1 MKTELQKDFIDEIK
15 SFKEFGK
22 KTQSFEFKFNS
33 ITVPFFVNE
42 FWTSRQ
48 RQAHSLH
55 EISYRACFKPQ
66 LPRFFI
72 TRLTR
77 EGDTVY
83 DPFIGRGTTLLES
96 ALLGRIP
103 FGCDV
108 NPISTILVRPRL
120 FPPAIVEIEDR
131 IKTIG
136 LNSDCEFPEELLVFY
151 HSETLK
157 AVVNLKNYILDK
169 ESEGKL
175 DPIDSWIRMV
185 ATNRLTG
192 HSNGFFSVYTL
203 PPNQAVSVKS
213 QQRIN
218 TKRGLTPPLRDVKKI
233 ILKKSRNLLK
243 DLTEFDRIEL
253 ERVGKLAKLET
264 ASCDKTEFIEDETV
278 SLVVTSPPFLNEVN
292 YKTDNW
298 LRCWFNGIDAERI
311 QIWQIKN
318 ISEWQSA
325 MQNVFVELCRILKP
339 GGYVAFEVGEVRSKT
354 VKLEELVLPAGIAA
368 GLTPLFV
375 LINEQVFTKT
385 SNCWGIDNSQKGT
398 NTNRIVLFQKK

>member
-1 MKTELQKDFIDEIK
+1 LKTELQKDFIDEIK

-203 PPNQAVSVKS
+203 PPNQAVSMKS

-375 LINEQVFTKT
+375 LCLF
-385 SNCWGIDNSQKGT
+385 GNSA
-398 NTNRIVLFQKK
+398 

>member
-83 DPFIGRGTTLLES
+83 DPFMGRGTTLLES

-203 PPNQAVSVKS
+203 PPNQAVSMKS

>member
-83 DPFIGRGTTLLES
+83 DPFMGRGTTLLES

>member
-1 MKTELQKDFIDEIK
+1 LKTELQKDFIDEIK

-83 DPFIGRGTTLLES
+83 DPFMGRGTTLLES

-203 PPNQAVSVKS
+203 PPNQAVSMKS

>member
-1 MKTELQKDFIDEIK
+1 LKTELQKDFIDEIK

-77 EGDTVY
+77 EGDMVY
-83 DPFIGRGTTLLES
+83 DPFMGRGTTLLES

>member
-1 MKTELQKDFIDEIK
+1 LKTELQKDFIDEIK

-203 PPNQAVSVKS
+203 PPNQAVSMKS

>member
-203 PPNQAVSVKS
+203 PPNQAVSMKS

>member
-1 MKTELQKDFIDEIK
+1 LKTELQKDFIDEIK

-83 DPFIGRGTTLLES
+83 DPFMGRGTTLLES

-264 ASCDKTEFIEDETV
+264 ASCDKTKFIEDETV

>member
-1 MKTELQKDFIDEIK
+1 
-15 SFKEFGK
+15 
-22 KTQSFEFKFNS
+22 
-33 ITVPFFVNE
+33 VPFFVNE

-151 HSETLK
+151 HFETLK

-203 PPNQAVSVKS
+203 PPNQAVSMKS